1 MEIDI
6 MEYIIGFIAIM
17 VIIIYYIGMVVWQ
30 DTITRRFQKIIKTA
44 EINNKEIHESD
55 LSILK
60 QTVFPDENDNDNDIE
75 NIYNTISAGGI
86 QEIES
91 IKVYEGKYF
100 VKMRFYG
107 EGYFTLKGNH
117 VDIVSVGHVIN
128 MKNGQ
133 LLYTPQN
140 DDTEYISMTQK
151 DY

>member
-1 MEIDI
+1 
-6 MEYIIGFIAIM
+6 MEYIIGFIAIV

-60 QTVFPDENDNDNDIE
+60 QTVFPDGNDNDIE
-75 NIYNTISAGGI
+75 NIYNSISAGGI

-91 IKVYEGKYF
+91 IRVYKGKYF

-107 EGYFTLKGNH
+107 EGYFTLEGTH

-151 DY
+151 DS

>member
-1 MEIDI
+1 MNLA
-6 MEYIIGFIAIM
+6 EYIKGFLGIIAI
-17 VIIIYYIGMVVWQ
+17 IFFGIGIVVWKFRVADEIQ
-30 DTITRRFQKIIKTA
+30 EIEKKIDVDTKKVI
-44 EINNKEIHESD
+44 ESD
-55 LSILK
+55 LKILSD
-60 QTVFPDENDNDNDIE
+60 VSFPDEIDVRKM
-75 NIYNTISAGGI
+75 YGVISAGGI
-86 QEIES
+86 QEIEC

-100 VKMRFYG
+100 VKMKFYR
-107 EGYFTLKGNH
+107 EGYFTLEGTH

>member
-1 MEIDI
+1 
-6 MEYIIGFIAIM
+6 MEYIIGFIAIV

-60 QTVFPDENDNDNDIE
+60 QTVFPDGNDNDIE

-107 EGYFTLKGNH
+107 EGYFTLEGTH

>member
-1 MEIDI
+1 

-107 EGYFTLKGNH
+107 EGYFTLEGTH

>member
-1 MEIDI
+1 M
-6 MEYIIGFIAIM
+6 
-17 VIIIYYIGMVVWQ
+17 VWQ
-30 DTITRRFQKIIKTA
+30 DTMTRRFQKIIKTA

-60 QTVFPDENDNDNDIE
+60 QTVFPDENDNDNDNDIE

-86 QEIES
+86 QELES

-107 EGYFTLKGNH
+107 EGYFTLEGNH

-133 LLYTPQN
+133 LLYIPQN
-140 DDTEYISMTQK
+140 DDTEYISMIQK
-151 DY
+151 DC

>member
-6 MEYIIGFIAIM
+6 MEYIIGFIAIV

-55 LSILK
+55 LLILK
-60 QTVFPDENDNDNDIE
+60 QTVFPDGNNNDIE

-107 EGYFTLKGNH
+107 EGCFTLKGNH

>member
-6 MEYIIGFIAIM
+6 MEYIIGFIAIV

-55 LSILK
+55 LLILK
-60 QTVFPDENDNDNDIE
+60 QTVFPDGNDNDIE

-91 IKVYEGKYF
+91 IRVYKGKYF

-107 EGYFTLKGNH
+107 EGYFTLEGNH

>member
-1 MEIDI
+1 
-6 MEYIIGFIAIM
+6 MEYIIGFIAIV

-55 LSILK
+55 LLILK
-60 QTVFPDENDNDNDIE
+60 QTVFPDGNNNDIE

-107 EGYFTLKGNH
+107 EGYFTLEGTH

>member
-6 MEYIIGFIAIM
+6 MEYIIGFIAIV

-60 QTVFPDENDNDNDIE
+60 QTLFHNGSDIK

-86 QEIES
+86 QEIEC

-100 VKMRFYG
+100 VKMKFYG

>member
-1 MEIDI
+1 
-6 MEYIIGFIAIM
+6 MEYIIGFIAIV

-30 DTITRRFQKIIKTA
+30 DTITRRFQKI
-44 EINNKEIHESD
+44 
-55 LSILK
+55 LK
-60 QTVFPDENDNDNDIE
+60 QTLFPNGSDIK

-107 EGYFTLKGNH
+107 EGYFTLEGTH

>member
-1 MEIDI
+1 MEIDV
-6 MEYIIGFIAIM
+6 MEYIIGFIAIV

-55 LSILK
+55 LLILK
-60 QTVFPDENDNDNDIE
+60 QTVFPDGNNNDIE

-133 LLYTPQN
+133 LLYIPQN

>member
-6 MEYIIGFIAIM
+6 MEYIIGFIAIV

-30 DTITRRFQKIIKTA
+30 NTITRRFQKIIKTA

-60 QTVFPDENDNDNDIE
+60 QTLFPNGSDIK

-107 EGYFTLKGNH
+107 EG
-117 VDIVSVGHVIN
+117 
-128 MKNGQ
+128 
-133 LLYTPQN
+133 
-140 DDTEYISMTQK
+140 
-151 DY
+151 

>member
-1 MEIDI
+1 
-6 MEYIIGFIAIM
+6 MEYIIGFIAIV

-60 QTVFPDENDNDNDIE
+60 QTVFPDGNDNDIE

-107 EGYFTLKGNH
+107 EGYFTLEGTH

-140 DDTEYISMTQK
+140 DDMEYISMTQK

>member
-6 MEYIIGFIAIM
+6 MEYIIGFIAIV

-60 QTVFPDENDNDNDIE
+60 QTVFPDGNDNDIE
-75 NIYNTISAGGI
+75 NIYNSISAGGI
-86 QEIES
+86 QEIER

-107 EGYFTLKGNH
+107 EGYFTLEGTH

-128 MKNGQ
+128 MKNG
-133 LLYTPQN
+133 
-140 DDTEYISMTQK
+140 
-151 DY
+151 

>member
-6 MEYIIGFIAIM
+6 MEYIIGFIAIV

-55 LSILK
+55 LLILK
-60 QTVFPDENDNDNDIE
+60 QTVFPDGNDNDIE

-91 IKVYEGKYF
+91 IRVYKGKYF
-100 VKMRFYG
+100 VKMKFYG
-107 EGYFTLKGNH
+107 EGYFTLEGTH

>member
-6 MEYIIGFIAIM
+6 MEYIIGFIAIV
-17 VIIIYYIGMVVWQ
+17 VIIIYYIGRVVWQ
-30 DTITRRFQKIIKTA
+30 DTMTRRFQKIIKTA

-60 QTVFPDENDNDNDIE
+60 QTVFPDGNDNDIE
-75 NIYNTISAGGI
+75 NIYNSISAGGI
-86 QEIES
+86 QEIER

-100 VKMRFYG
+100 VKMKFYG

-151 DY
+151 DS

>member
-1 MEIDI
+1 MNLA
-6 MEYIIGFIAIM
+6 EYIKGFLGIIAI
-17 VIIIYYIGMVVWQ
+17 IFFSIGIVVWKFRAADEIQ
-30 DTITRRFQKIIKTA
+30 EIEKKIDVDTKKVI
-44 EINNKEIHESD
+44 ESD
-55 LSILK
+55 LKVLSD
-60 QTVFPDENDNDNDIE
+60 VSFPDEIDVRKM
-75 NIYNTISAGGI
+75 YGVISAGGI
-86 QEIES
+86 QEIEY

-100 VKMRFYG
+100 VKMKFYG
-107 EGYFTLKGNH
+107 EGYFTLEGTH

>member
-1 MEIDI
+1 MNLA
-6 MEYIIGFIAIM
+6 EYIKGFLGIIAI
-17 VIIIYYIGMVVWQ
+17 IFFGIGIVVWKFRVADEIQ
-30 DTITRRFQKIIKTA
+30 EIEKKIDVDTKKVI
-44 EINNKEIHESD
+44 ESD
-55 LSILK
+55 LKVLSD
-60 QTVFPDENDNDNDIE
+60 VSFPDEIDVRKM
-75 NIYNTISAGGI
+75 YGVISAGGI
-86 QEIES
+86 QEIEC

-100 VKMRFYG
+100 VKMKFYG
-107 EGYFTLKGNH
+107 EGYFTLEGTH

>member
-6 MEYIIGFIAIM
+6 MEYIIGFIAIV

-30 DTITRRFQKIIKTA
+30 DTMTRRFQKIIKTA

-55 LSILK
+55 LLILK
-60 QTVFPDENDNDNDIE
+60 QTVFPDGNNNDIE

>member
-6 MEYIIGFIAIM
+6 MEYIIGFIAIV

-30 DTITRRFQKIIKTA
+30 DTMTRRFQKIIKTA
-44 EINNKEIHESD
+44 
-55 LSILK
+55 
-60 QTVFPDENDNDNDIE
+60 
-75 NIYNTISAGGI
+75 
-86 QEIES
+86 EIES

-100 VKMRFYG
+100 VKMKFYG
-107 EGYFTLKGNH
+107 EGYFTLEGNH